1 MVVDRCAVD
10 GCSAEA
16 KVRPCDGCANA
27 HCPVHRHPSDHG
39 CAAAAAASTQVLA
52 ARERANSAH
61 ANAKAKA
68 DEARATADVKRA
80 ARRKKMN
87 PKKLKSAAAISKMKM
102 KMSATGDRNIAQE
115 SRFYLRVLLD
125 TPTAPAAADAESIS
139 TAGFPALP
147 LFFSCR
153 AVVGKILDQCADK
166 FRVSVRP
173 GDGDGEWRW
182 LVVTSAGVCALLTL
196 QRSGRSACGETG
208 FLCGFLPCPLC
219 PVPVYSTVL
228 KCSLQSYTPPTH

>member
-61 ANAKAKA
+61 VNAKAKA
-68 DEARATADVKRA
+68 DDARATADVKRA
-80 ARRKKMN
+80 ARRKKLN

-147 LFFSCR
+147 LYFSCR

-173 GDGDGEWRW
+173 GDGEGEWRW
-182 LVVTSAGVCALLTL
+182 RFGTSAGVHALY
-196 QRSGRSACGETG
+196 Q
-208 FLCGFLPCPLC
+208 
-219 PVPVYSTVL
+219 
-228 KCSLQSYTPPTH
+228 